1 MKILIFHGYLLR
13 GTGSNIYNNNLARAL
28 SRMGHDV
35 HLFCQDIEAGELD
48 WVDAVGLWNGGP
60 GEGIGELDL
69 RPVRES
75 RPGGSVTVYR
85 PPIGN
90 VLPVFVEDP
99 YEGFEARAYPRLSD
113 AEIESYIAVN
123 VAAVRQVEALIGG
136 SDAAL
141 ANHLLMAP
149 VILARAGVSSY
160 AVKNHGSDL
169 EYTVKPNPR
178 FVPYVEE
185 GLAPAASILVG
196 SWHTAASLWDA
207 IPGLD
212 LKQKTGLGPPGVDTE
227 EFSPLAADQ
236 AGPRIR
242 ELAGSIRSGPPSSSF
257 GRDDE
262 SAVKALEEL
271 EAAEGPRVI
280 FVGKLIVSKGVDLLV
295 AAWPLIHRANPGARL
310 LLVGFGGYEAGLRAL
325 VTALGEADLDSARY
339 IAEVGR
345 ELEGGEAARLDYLAD
360 FLALPP
366 QGYADA
372 AREAAGS
379 VSFSGRLEHA
389 EVGRVL
395 PACDAMVVPSTFP
408 EAFGMV
414 AAEGAA
420 SGVLPVCAA
429 HSGLAEVTAVLAEE
443 VPAVA
448 GLISFDPGPE
458 AVAEL
463 GAKVNGWLDLSDA
476 DRREIGRNI
485 AESADR
491 NWSWTG
497 VANDVISASQ
507 SQIRPVREP

>member
-28 SRMGHDV
+28 AGMGHEV
-35 HLFCQDIEAGELD
+35 HLFCQDLEAEGLG
-48 WVDAVGLWNGGP
+48 WVDSIGLWSGGSQN
-60 GEGIGELDL
+60 EIGNLELRRL
-69 RPVRES
+69 RES
-75 RPGGSVTVYR
+75 PADGSVTVYR
-85 PPIGN
+85 PPIGS

-99 YEGFEARAYPRLSD
+99 YEGFEARAYPRLSE
-113 AEIESYIAVN
+113 AEVESYIALN
-123 VAAVRQVEALIGG
+123 VAAVSEVEALIGG

-149 VILARAGVSSY
+149 VILARADVRPY

-178 FVPYVEE
+178 FLPYVEE

-207 IPGLD
+207 VPDLD
-212 LKQKTGLGPPGVDTE
+212 LKSKTGLGPPGVDTA
-227 EFSPLAADQ
+227 EFRPLPSGESVA
-236 AGPRIR
+236 RIH
-242 ELAGSIRSGPPSSSF
+242 ELAESIRSGPESSSF
-257 GRDDE
+257 GRDDAG
-262 SAVKALEEL
+262 AVEALEQFET
-271 EAAEGPRVI
+271 AEGPRVI
-280 FVGKLIVSKGVDLLV
+280 FVGKLIASKGVDLLV

-310 LLVGFGGYEAGLRAL
+310 LLVGFGAYETGLRAL
-325 VTALGEADLDSARY
+325 VTALAEGDLDSARY

-366 QGYADA
+366 RGYAEA
-372 AREAAGS
+372 ALEAAGT
-379 VSFSGRLEHA
+379 VSFSGRLEHE

-420 SGVLPVCAA
+420 SGVLPVCAG

-448 GLISFDPGPE
+448 ELISFTPGPE
-458 AVAEL
+458 AVAQL
-463 GAKVNGWLDLSDA
+463 GEKVNRWLALSDE
-476 DRREIGRNI
+476 DRHQIGRNI

-497 VANDVISASQ
+497 VASDVISASQ